1 MGVCSNVSEYA
12 MSVIISKKG
21 EKKPVNEPDIFFFLL
36 KLIGHESSWSDRKAD
51 MVSKKDSLL
60 ISVSFSSSRINLSF
74 INTVQSSYSICAI
87 GITFSE
93 LLISLE
99 V

>member
-1 MGVCSNVSEYA
+1 MFQCSEYA

-21 EKKPVNEPDIFFFLL
+21 RKKTVNEPDIFFFLL
-36 KLIGHESSWSDRKAD
+36 ELIGHESSWSDRKAD
-51 MVSKKDSLL
+51 MVSKKDVLI
-60 ISVSFSSSRINLSF
+60 ISVSSSSSRINLSLV
-74 INTVQSSYSICAI
+74 NTVQSSYSVCVI

-93 LLISLE
+93 LLISLA